1 MERLQQVHLLTR
13 SGRFF
18 RSVGSSQA
26 SGMKHVD
33 MRKLPAATQE
43 ERRRQVI
50 GLRRSGMTKAIQAG
64 SISAQ

>member
-1 MERLQQVHLLTR
+1 
-13 SGRFF
+13 
-18 RSVGSSQA
+18 
-26 SGMKHVD
+26 MKHVD

>member
-1 MERLQQVHLLTR
+1 
-13 SGRFF
+13 
-18 RSVGSSQA
+18 
-26 SGMKHVD
+26 MKHVD

-50 GLRRSGMTKAIQAG
+50 GLRWSGMTKAIQAR